1 MVEQLKRNWQAL
13 GKLLELIILS
23 GILFWMFC
31 QVRDLPTEYVQ
42 RAQYERDQAA
52 FSHTLER
59 MDSKL
64 DGIKDFL
71 LNGYRNRK

>member
-1 MVEQLKRNWQAL
+1 MTDLVRRNWQAL
-13 GKLLELIILS
+13 GKLLELVILS

-52 FSHTLER
+52 LSHTLDR
-59 MDSKL
+59 MDNKL
-64 DGIKDFL
+64 DGIKDYL
-71 LNGYRNRK
+71 LNGYRRK

>member
-1 MVEQLKRNWQAL
+1 MTDLIKRNWQAL

-42 RAQYERDQAA
+42 RARYERDQATL
-52 FSHTLER
+52 SHTLDR
-59 MDSKL
+59 MDDKL
-64 DGIKDFL
+64 DGIKDYL
-71 LNGYRNRK
+71 LNGKRHK

>member
-1 MVEQLKRNWQAL
+1 MADLIRRNWQAL

-42 RAQYERDQAA
+42 RAQYERDQATL
-52 FSHTLER
+52 SHTLDR
-59 MDSKL
+59 MDDKL
-64 DGIKDFL
+64 DGIKDYL
-71 LNGYRNRK
+71 LNGKRHK

>member
-1 MVEQLKRNWQAL
+1 MTDLIKRNWQAL

-42 RAQYERDQAA
+42 RAQYERDQATL
-52 FSHTLER
+52 SHTLDR
-59 MDSKL
+59 MDDKL
-64 DGIKDFL
+64 DGIKDYL
-71 LNGYRNRK
+71 LNGKRHK